1 MLVVQYFRL
10 LDYSPFEVAMLF
22 LFYESFG
29 FVTNLVGGWLGARI
43 GLDLTMH
50 IGIAMQAVA
59 LGLLTVPDTRL
70 SVPRGSKGASG
81 GRRASFWQ
89 RPCCHLSC
97 PSSRR
102 ARRGQPLFEALA
114 NLVVYKALGLDPA
127 SHLGAAL
134 HFFAKDTAKIFALLV
149 IVIYLMGLLRALLSP
164 ERVREFV
171 RGRPDWQARGFAVT
185 LGAVTP
191 FCSCSSVPLFIGFV
205 EAGIPLGVTF
215 SFLIA
220 SPMINEVAAVILV
233 GILGWKL
240 AALYVGAGLLVA
252 WVGGIVMQSFR
263 PERWVEEYVWRIQM
277 GQADLA
283 EPDRSFAGRHRYAVT
298 EVTEIVGRIW
308 RWVLLGIGVGA
319 LFHGFVPE
327 QWVSANLGGDAW
339 YTVPVAVLMGIPL
352 YSNATGVIPVAE
364 AMLTKGVA
372 VGTTLALMMSVAAL
386 SLPEMLILRK
396 VIKWQALALFA
407 GVLAVAF
414 TLVGW
419 GFNVVA

>member
-1 MLVVQYFRL
+1 VF
-10 LDYSPFEVAMLF
+10 D
-22 LFYESFG
+22 
-29 FVTNLVGGWLGARI
+29 
-43 GLDLTMH
+43 
-50 IGIAMQAVA
+50 
-59 LGLLTVPDTRL
+59 
-70 SVPRGSKGASG
+70 
-81 GRRASFWQ
+81 
-89 RPCCHLSC
+89 
-97 PSSRR
+97 
-102 ARRGQPLFEALA
+102 ALA
-114 NLVVYKALGLDPA
+114 NLLTFQLLGLEPE
-127 SHLGAAL
+127 SRVGAAV
-134 HFFAKDTAKIFALLV
+134 HFFVMDVAKIFVLLV
-149 IVIYLMGLLRALLSP
+149 AVIYVMGLLRAMLSP

-171 RGRPDWQARGFAVT
+171 RDRPDWQARGLAVT

-240 AALYVGAGLLVA
+240 AALYVAAGLLVA
-252 WVGGIVMQSFR
+252 WFGGIAMQAFR
-263 PERWVEEYVWRIQM
+263 PERWVEDYVWKIRM
-277 GQADLA
+277 GEVAAIERDNSLSA
-283 EPDRSFAGRHRYAVT
+283 RHRYAVA
-298 EVTEIVGRIW
+298 EVREIVGRIW
-308 RWVLLGIGVGA
+308 KWVLIGIGVGA

-327 QWVSANLGGDAW
+327 GWVTEHLGGDAW
-339 YTVPVAVLMGIPL
+339 YTVPGAVLLGIPL

-396 VIKWQALALFA
+396 VVRWQALALFA
-407 GVLAVAF
+407 GVLAIAF

-419 GFNVVA
+419 GFNLIA

>member
-1 MLVVQYFRL
+1 M
-10 LDYSPFEVAMLF
+10 FE
-22 LFYESFG
+22 
-29 FVTNLVGGWLGARI
+29 T
-43 GLDLTMH
+43 
-50 IGIAMQAVA
+50 
-59 LGLLTVPDTRL
+59 
-70 SVPRGSKGASG
+70 
-81 GRRASFWQ
+81 
-89 RPCCHLSC
+89 
-97 PSSRR
+97 
-102 ARRGQPLFEALA
+102 LA
-114 NLVVYKALGLDPA
+114 NALVYQLLGLDAA
-127 SHLGAAL
+127 SHAGSAL
-134 HFFAKDTAKIFALLV
+134 QFFVMDVTKIFALLV
-149 IVIYLMGLLRALLSP
+149 IVIYVMGLLRAMLSP

-220 SPMINEVAAVILV
+220 SPMINEVATVILV

-240 AALYVGAGLLVA
+240 AALYVAAGLLVA
-252 WVGGIVMQSFR
+252 WFGGIVMQWFK
-263 PERWVEEYVWRIQM
+263 PERWVEDYVWRIQM
-277 GQADLA
+277 GQVDMP
-283 EPDRSFAGRHRYAVT
+283 EPDRSFTGRHRYAVA
-298 EVTEIVGRIW
+298 EVREIVGRIW
-308 RWVLLGIGVGA
+308 KWVLLGIGVGA

-327 QWVSANLGGDAW
+327 QWVGEHLGGDAW
-339 YTVPVAVLMGIPL
+339 YTVPAAVLTGIPL

-407 GVLAVAF
+407 SVLAFAF

-419 GFNVVA
+419 GFNFIA

>member
-1 MLVVQYFRL
+1 MF
-10 LDYSPFEVAMLF
+10 
-22 LFYESFG
+22 ESFG
-29 FVTNLVGGWLGARI
+29 NLVAFG
-43 GLDLTMH
+43 M
-50 IGIAMQAVA
+50 
-59 LGLLTVPDTRL
+59 LGL
-70 SVPRGSKGASG
+70 
-81 GRRASFWQ
+81 
-89 RPCCHLSC
+89 
-97 PSSRR
+97 
-102 ARRGQPLFEALA
+102 QPGTAAGEA
-114 NLVVYKALGLDPA
+114 VQ
-127 SHLGAAL
+127 
-134 HFFAKDTAKIFALLV
+134 FFVMDVTKIFALLV
-149 IVIYLMGLLRALLSP
+149 IVIYVMGLLRSLLSP

-171 RGRPDWQARGFAVT
+171 RGRPDWQARGLAVG
-185 LGAVTP
+185 LGALTP

-252 WVGGIVMQSFR
+252 WFGGIVMQSFK
-263 PERWVEEYVWRIQM
+263 PERWVEDYVWKIRV
-277 GQADLA
+277 GQADPA
-283 EPDRSFAGRHRYAVT
+283 EPDRSFAGRHRHAVA
-298 EVTEIVGRIW
+298 EVKEIVGRIW
-308 RWVLLGIGVGA
+308 KWVLLGIGVGA
-319 LFHGFVPE
+319 LFHGFVPG
-327 QWVSANLGGDAW
+327 QWVSDNLGGDAW
-339 YTVPVAVLMGIPL
+339 YTVPAAVLMGIPL

-419 GFNVVA
+419 GFNLIA

>member
-1 MLVVQYFRL
+1 MFDSLGDL
-10 LDYSPFEVAMLF
+10 IA
-22 LFYESFG
+22 FG
-29 FVTNLVGGWLGARI
+29 L
-43 GLDLTMH
+43 
-50 IGIAMQAVA
+50 
-59 LGLLTVPDTRL
+59 LGL
-70 SVPRGSKGASG
+70 
-81 GRRASFWQ
+81 
-89 RPCCHLSC
+89 
-97 PSSRR
+97 
-102 ARRGQPLFEALA
+102 QPETAFGE
-114 NLVVYKALGLDPA
+114 
-127 SHLGAAL
+127 AL
-134 HFFAKDTAKIFALLV
+134 HFFVMDVSKIFVLLV
-149 IVIYLMGLLRALLSP
+149 IVIYIMGLLRALLSP

-171 RGRPDWQARGFAVT
+171 RGRPDWQARGFAIT

-220 SPMINEVAAVILV
+220 SPMINEVAAVILI
-233 GILGWKL
+233 GILGWEL

-252 WVGGIVMQSFR
+252 WFGGLAMQSFK
-263 PERWVEEYVWRIQM
+263 PERWVEEYVWKIQM
-277 GQADLA
+277 GQSNLP
-283 EPDRSFAGRHRYAVT
+283 EPDRSFAGRHRYAVA
-298 EVTEIVGRIW
+298 EVKEIVGRIW
-308 RWVLLGIGVGA
+308 KWVLLGIGVGA

-327 QWVSANLGGDAW
+327 QWVSENLGGNAW
-339 YTVPVAVLMGIPL
+339 YTVPAAVLTGIPL

-407 GVLAVAF
+407 GVLAIAF

-419 GFNVVA
+419 GFNAIA

>member
-1 MLVVQYFRL
+1 M
-10 LDYSPFEVAMLF
+10 FELF
-22 LFYESFG
+22 G
-29 FVTNLVGGWLGARI
+29 NLVAF
-43 GLDLTMH
+43 
-50 IGIAMQAVA
+50 
-59 LGLLTVPDTRL
+59 GLLRL
-70 SVPRGSKGASG
+70 SAESA
-81 GRRASFWQ
+81 A
-89 RPCCHLSC
+89 
-97 PSSRR
+97 
-102 ARRGQPLFEALA
+102 
-114 NLVVYKALGLDPA
+114 
-127 SHLGAAL
+127 GAAVQ
-134 HFFAKDTAKIFALLV
+134 FFVMDVTKIFVLLV

-164 ERVREFV
+164 EKVREFA
-171 RGRPDWQARGFAVT
+171 RGRPDWQARSFAVT

-252 WVGGIVMQSFR
+252 WFGGIVMQLFR
-263 PERWVEEYVWRIQM
+263 PERWVEEYVWKIQM
-277 GQADLA
+277 GQADLP
-283 EPDRSFAGRHRYAVT
+283 EPDRSFARRHRYAVA
-298 EVTEIVGRIW
+298 EVREIVGRIW
-308 RWVLLGIGVGA
+308 KWVLLGIGLGA

-327 QWVSANLGGDAW
+327 QWVGENLGGDAW
-339 YTVPVAVLMGIPL
+339 YTVPAAVLTGIPL

-414 TLVGW
+414 MLVGW
-419 GFNVVA
+419 GFNVIT

>member
-1 MLVVQYFRL
+1 M
-10 LDYSPFEVAMLF
+10 FE
-22 LFYESFG
+22 
-29 FVTNLVGGWLGARI
+29 WLGQR
-43 GLDLTMH
+43 LVFDLM
-50 IGIAMQAVA
+50 
-59 LGLLTVPDTRL
+59 
-70 SVPRGSKGASG
+70 
-81 GRRASFWQ
+81 
-89 RPCCHLSC
+89 
-97 PSSRR
+97 
-102 ARRGQPLFEALA
+102 
-114 NLVVYKALGLDPA
+114 GLDPA
-127 SHLGAAL
+127 SRAGAAL
-134 HFFAKDTAKIFALLV
+134 QFFVTDVAKIFVLLV
-149 IVIYLMGLLRALLSP
+149 VVIYAMGLLRALLSP

-171 RGRPDWQARGFAVT
+171 RGRPDWQARGLAVA

-240 AALYVGAGLLVA
+240 AALYVAAGLLVA
-252 WVGGIVMQSFR
+252 WFGGLAMQMLR
-263 PERWVEEYVWRIQM
+263 PERWVEDYVWKIRM
-277 GQADLA
+277 GEAALPA
-283 EPDRSFAGRHRYAVT
+283 PDTSLAGRHRYAVG
-298 EVTEIVGRIW
+298 EVREIVGRIW

-319 LFHGFVPE
+319 LFHGFVPTD
-327 QWVSANLGGDAW
+327 WVGANLGGDAW
-339 YTVPVAVLMGIPL
+339 YTVPLAVILGIPL

-396 VIKWQALALFA
+396 VIKWQALGWFVA
-407 GVLAVAF
+407 VLALAF

-419 GFNVVA
+419 GFNLLT